1 MPSKRTPSNPR
12 TPEKAEPIPER
23 SIDIDDAAI
32 DESAVVYPDEEL
44 DELANPDDGGS
55 PNDDGSP
62 NDPASPRKSA
72 WRERDANRRAHGED
86 DLKA

>member
-1 MPSKRTPSNPR
+1 MPSKPTPSNPR
-12 TPEKAEPIPER
+12 SPEKAEPIPER

-44 DELANPDDGGS
+44 DELSNPDDDS
-55 PNDDGSP
+55 SP
-62 NDPASPRKSA
+62 NDPASPREGA

>member
-1 MPSKRTPSNPR
+1 MPAKRTPSTPR
-12 TPEKAEPIPER
+12 TPERAEPIPER

-32 DESAVVYPDEEL
+32 DESAVVHPDEEL
-44 DELANPDDGGS
+44 DELANPDDDSS
-55 PNDDGSP
+55 PNA
-62 NDPASPRKSA
+62 PASPRKSG

>member
-32 DESAVVYPDEEL
+32 DESAVVNPDEAL
-44 DELANPDDGGS
+44 DELSNPDDDS
-55 PNDDGSP
+55 SP
-62 NDPASPRKSA
+62 NDPASPRKRA

>member
-1 MPSKRTPSNPR
+1 MPAKRTPSNPR

-32 DESAVVYPDEEL
+32 DESAVVDPDEEL
-44 DELANPDDGGS
+44 DELANPDDDS
-55 PNDDGSP
+55 TPD
-62 NDPASPRKSA
+62 DPASPRKSA